1 MEKLETKIR
10 QEEKSSYEKK
20 LSDFEWQLEGKE
32 KEISAM
38 NKTIETLQ
46 TRLDKET
53 SKPNTRREEF
63 ENVAQENRYL
73 KSQVTDSQTTLALL
87 RSELAELKSQFVEQS
102 DQLQKEQ
109 NRAEGCVQEYDNLT
123 RQLQLLHEANQRLQ
137 DVNDELRGALET
149 KKNSAPERKISS
161 EVLRMSGVFPDPIVN
176 HGLSSSL
183 RSNTFPRS
191 KSATPPLGS
200 RHAEYHGADFN
211 DNTFN
216 EDSLFSEIHR
226 ASTPYKSDSIDEDD
240 DEAYGTMSKSKKA
253 QVQRQIQILE
263 DTNKRLGSSND
274 ELRVALK
281 MMARSGS
288 FRKPKKTSSG
298 SRRPHSFHSD
308 YSSLSS
314 NRSSRSLSPK
324 QKRLSNGDI
333 GEATDESTTYDVE
346 EEENVGT
353 IVEESLKDLVQYSK
367 ESELAVDQST
377 DDCKIENTTDNQN
390 NSLCENATEVPETLG
405 AGLQKSSSNGDQV
418 DRTDYDACVD
428 LEDPSNERILNG
440 KKVKTRSKSLEMF
453 YIENFAHLDR
463 DEGSMSDGIRH
474 DQDFEEERLEDL
486 LQNLVL
492 EDDCCDIV
500 TENDGTVDNGDKS
513 NYDNTN
519 SRDIAKN
526 NSCNGSNE
534 ENKGLWEITKALNA
548 FEVYKSQTS
557 LNELSCIEEEGSNEG
572 DSCSQEEREEEGL
585 VGKESKTNAL
595 EERLVCANSK
605 EDVQNRDKSNRNKH
619 NDSRTEAQKGEKGR
633 IEKKKDDQKDTDM
646 DSLEDEEG
654 SEDEFSS
661 GNGSAEGDG
670 LELEPLEQMKLDQR
684 ELEGNKNT
692 VPKHQT
698 FTENRLGK
706 VKKRSPNESFE
717 ESKIDDQMSNKH
729 GLVNG
734 GGLDLD
740 KGAQRG
746 KVSKERELPE
756 IRHQEN
762 GLEENGL
769 EENRLQENGLQENG
783 LGGEDSEEDDF
794 DDEESEFDT
803 DEEDKIRVRKGGD
816 GSDKGKKNLSFNE
829 SLEYD
834 DDESYD
840 DSYDEESEYSSDEEL
855 SDSSTE
861 QHQKDSTAT
870 MNSETIAELETQ
882 FKKITESKDEEKDT
896 KSDLDDDD
904 DEDGMDSTE
913 LAELVAMA
921 SDLTDVTDSE
931 SETGRSSS
939 GNRTGEIST
948 MTEMNGSPSY
958 ATPERMYKLV
968 LAGDAAVG
976 KSSFILRLCKNKF
989 HSSLNATLGVDFQV
1003 KNLKVDSKTVALQL
1017 WDTAGQERFRSIAKS
1032 YFRKVDG
1039 VLLLYDVTCEAS
1051 FVNIRD
1057 WMSTIEESSQ
1067 KKVPIMLCGNKC
1079 DLRDEFLM
1087 EGKKVISTESGQRLA
1102 KHYDALFIETS
1113 AKDGSRIEEACKELA
1128 RVLTSLENEEIEQ
1141 SGLRLEKPEKEKKKR
1156 PCCPS

>member
-1 MEKLETKIR
+1 MEFETPNKQTLVRLVRKCLSENSEGFIERDQFVDFCSELSVSTDELDSVFNELDSDKDGRISVSDFTTGYENVATCKSHRSDETVNGVIGSFDKSLYECQVSSLESPMQVISTSGQQYISELYYNLTNSNQPDLLDLFEKHLASVVKEIKAKAGENQRLEDALKRATKQHARQVSNLDREVEQQMEKLETKIR

-353 IVEESLKDLVQYSK
+353 
-367 ESELAVDQST
+367 
-377 DDCKIENTTDNQN
+377 
-390 NSLCENATEVPETLG
+390 
-405 AGLQKSSSNGDQV
+405 
-418 DRTDYDACVD
+418 
-428 LEDPSNERILNG
+428 
-440 KKVKTRSKSLEMF
+440 
-453 YIENFAHLDR
+453 
-463 DEGSMSDGIRH
+463 
-474 DQDFEEERLEDL
+474 
-486 LQNLVL
+486 
-492 EDDCCDIV
+492 
-500 TENDGTVDNGDKS
+500 
-513 NYDNTN
+513 
-519 SRDIAKN
+519 
-526 NSCNGSNE
+526 
-534 ENKGLWEITKALNA
+534 
-548 FEVYKSQTS
+548 
-557 LNELSCIEEEGSNEG
+557 
-572 DSCSQEEREEEGL
+572 
-585 VGKESKTNAL
+585 
-595 EERLVCANSK
+595 
-605 EDVQNRDKSNRNKH
+605 
-619 NDSRTEAQKGEKGR
+619 
-633 IEKKKDDQKDTDM
+633 
-646 DSLEDEEG
+646 
-654 SEDEFSS
+654 
-661 GNGSAEGDG
+661 
-670 LELEPLEQMKLDQR
+670 
-684 ELEGNKNT
+684 
-692 VPKHQT
+692 
-698 FTENRLGK
+698 
-706 VKKRSPNESFE
+706 
-717 ESKIDDQMSNKH
+717 
-729 GLVNG
+729 
-734 GGLDLD
+734 
-740 KGAQRG
+740 
-746 KVSKERELPE
+746 
-756 IRHQEN
+756 
-762 GLEENGL
+762 
-769 EENRLQENGLQENG
+769 
-783 LGGEDSEEDDF
+783 
-794 DDEESEFDT
+794 
-803 DEEDKIRVRKGGD
+803 
-816 GSDKGKKNLSFNE
+816 
-829 SLEYD
+829 
-834 DDESYD
+834 
-840 DSYDEESEYSSDEEL
+840 
-855 SDSSTE
+855 
-861 QHQKDSTAT
+861 DSTAT